1 MNKLST
7 LFQQFS
13 GTGIFCVNTQ
23 NKRVRVEFSNSFAF
37 SAQNGI
43 YEIVPGENEIRVNY
57 SLGSVQKEFTIPPV
71 ITKTNFEKFMGN
83 LDKKEVDLIKQYYKK
98 YDINKLTPKDNK
110 DELLASYPVLE
121 TDVIYVLRSGTKD
134 NVRKTIQD
142 KFEAAGYTYD
152 DYLADKELDFS
163 SSSSDT
169 PVFNASVI

>member
-1 MNKLST
+1 
-7 LFQQFS
+7 
-13 GTGIFCVNTQ
+13 
-23 NKRVRVEFSNSFAF
+23 
-37 SAQNGI
+37 
-43 YEIVPGENEIRVNY
+43 
-57 SLGSVQKEFTIPPV
+57 
-71 ITKTNFEKFMGN
+71 MGN